1 MVEYPES
8 KSSHPVLKE
17 HSIFLA
23 GGHHAA
29 DHRVGGEGVLRRA
42 LQDAQGDPAA
52 VGGRVHLV
60 SPNQRQL
67 TKRATAVF
75 AQQ

>member
-1 MVEYPES
+1 MA
-8 KSSHPVLKE
+8 SHPVLKKQF
-17 HSIFLA
+17 IFPL

-29 DHRVGGEGVLRRA
+29 DHRPGGEGVLRRA

-60 SPNQRQL
+60 SQQL
-67 TKRATAVF
+67 NNTG
-75 AQQ
+75 